1 LAWGRAG
8 QRCDLSSHQPAAFQ
22 SPCGTLPA
30 MTGLRWLA
38 LIAGLLGLGGGLL
51 ALRLVGWLGR
61 ALGETLEE
69 GTREPF

>member
-1 LAWGRAG
+1 
-8 QRCDLSSHQPAAFQ
+8 
-22 SPCGTLPA
+22 